1 MDFLDEAVSALDQT
15 TDLLLS
21 NTEEFP
27 QIEVLNFIQELI
39 EKLTQ
44 NPSRGIYL
52 SSNAS
57 WPSNLATLV
66 KRLLQ
71 TFNISEEYIVLCF
84 ELSAGTIGLLGTR
97 WFASTDN
104 FPLLLCSLASGRLR
118 IVMEEPEKIQLSL
131 LVPLLSILEFFI
143 DSVEDSN
150 FFNDEIATKIS
161 YHAKEAS
168 SFLLDYIV
176 ECKKRKKTIPK
187 EVMLPIYKFIC
198 AFMAIGGAELLNQ
211 ESLGEASESLI
222 GVAEDALSELDST
235 TAGMLIYNLP
245 NIKKLPKST
254 LKLIVDYLTRARI
267 SGDPSDIIASQVV
280 SVLEQLKSRK
290 DFFEEEDRNNLI
302 KMAQELE
309 DEKLEQL
316 GKSL

>member
-27 QIEVLNFIQELI
+27 QVEVLNFIQELI

-44 NPSRGIYL
+44 NSSRGVYL
-52 SSNAS
+52 SSNSS
-57 WPSNLATLV
+57 WPSNLATLI

-150 FFNDEIATKIS
+150 FFNDEMYVHLYA
-161 YHAKEAS
+161 
-168 SFLLDYIV
+168 
-176 ECKKRKKTIPK
+176 
-187 EVMLPIYKFIC
+187 
-198 AFMAIGGAELLNQ
+198 
-211 ESLGEASESLI
+211 LI
-222 GVAEDALSELDST
+222 
-235 TAGMLIYNLP
+235 
-245 NIKKLPKST
+245 
-254 LKLIVDYLTRARI
+254 
-267 SGDPSDIIASQVV
+267 
-280 SVLEQLKSRK
+280 
-290 DFFEEEDRNNLI
+290 
-302 KMAQELE
+302 
-309 DEKLEQL
+309 
-316 GKSL
+316 